1 MRPWSHL
8 HATVNTPRSSQLPA
22 PSHSSTPDASRG
34 AFSSARATQ
43 RLRSTSP
50 GWQGARRP
58 PGAHC
63 PLSLPGLLGRAQRT
77 PQQRRSQGPP
87 APGLLSPLLPRLSS
101 LTHPSP
107 PFFLSLCGTQRFH
120 SCEPVGVLCEITNED
135 GSMSRQ
141 PQLREF
147 CKTHNLPLVLISDL
161 IRYRRKREVLV
172 ERTAVARLPTEY
184 GVFQIHSYTAVSDG
198 IEHVAMVMG
207 DIGDGESVLAR
218 VHSECL
224 TGDIFSS
231 SRCDCGPQL
240 NLAMARVAREGRGV
254 IVYLRGQEG
263 RGIGLGHKLQAYN
276 LQDEGRD
283 TVEANVDLG
292 LPIDARDYGVGAQI
306 LKDIGVRSL
315 RLMTNNPAKFAAL
328 TGHGLKVVGRVP
340 LITPINP
347 ENKRYIETKRVKMG
361 HFEGAELVQEADLIP
376 TGPNGEEPPRFA
388 PAGAAARKAGLT

>member
-1 MRPWSHL
+1 M
-8 HATVNTPRSSQLPA
+8 A
-22 PSHSSTPDASRG
+22 
-34 AFSSARATQ
+34 
-43 RLRSTSP
+43 
-50 GWQGARRP
+50 
-58 PGAHC
+58 
-63 PLSLPGLLGRAQRT
+63 
-77 PQQRRSQGPP
+77 
-87 APGLLSPLLPRLSS
+87 
-101 LTHPSP
+101 
-107 PFFLSLCGTQRFH
+107 
-120 SCEPVGVLCEITNED
+120 
-135 GSMSRQ
+135 RQ
-141 PQLREF
+141 PQLRDF
-147 CKTHNLPLVLISDL
+147 CKKHNLPLVLISDL

-184 GVFQIHSYTAVSDG
+184 GVFQIHSYTSVADN

-240 NLAMARVAREGRGV
+240 NLALARVAREGRGV

-328 TGHGLKVVGRVP
+328 AGHGLKVVGRVP

-361 HFEGAELVQEADLIP
+361 HFEGSELVAEADMIP
-376 TGPNGEEPPRFA
+376 TGPNGEEGPRFA
-388 PAGAAARKAGLT
+388 PAGAAAQKAGLT

>member
-1 MRPWSHL
+1 MRTLLVRRPLRRPASVQLRSAPHWGSLVPTPHL
-8 HATVNTPRSSQLPA
+8 SLGTWDTVPPLRLPGH
-22 PSHSSTPDASRG
+22 PSVPLL
-34 AFSSARATQ
+34 FSSPPP
-43 RLRSTSP
+43 LWSP
-50 GWQGARRP
+50 SLLHTRR
-58 PGAHC
+58 
-63 PLSLPGLLGRAQRT
+63 
-77 PQQRRSQGPP
+77 
-87 APGLLSPLLPRLSS
+87 
-101 LTHPSP
+101 
-107 PFFLSLCGTQRFH
+107 
-120 SCEPVGVLCEITNED
+120 CEPVGVLCEVTNDD
-135 GSMSRQ
+135 GTMSRQ
-141 PQLREF
+141 PDLRSF
-147 CKTHNLPLVLISDL
+147 AAKHGLPLMLISDL
-161 IRYRRKREVLV
+161 IRFRRKREVLI

-184 GVFQIHSYTAVSDG
+184 GVFQAHSYTSMADG

-207 DIGDGESVLAR
+207 DIGDGESVLGR

-306 LKDIGVRSL
+306 LKDVGVRSL

-328 TGHGLKVVGRVP
+328 AGHGLRVVGRVP

-361 HFEGAELVQEADLIP
+361 HFHGSELVAEEDMSDLIP
-376 TGPNGEEPPRFA
+376 TGPNGEEGPRY
-388 PAGAAARKAGLT
+388 AGTPAAAGKS